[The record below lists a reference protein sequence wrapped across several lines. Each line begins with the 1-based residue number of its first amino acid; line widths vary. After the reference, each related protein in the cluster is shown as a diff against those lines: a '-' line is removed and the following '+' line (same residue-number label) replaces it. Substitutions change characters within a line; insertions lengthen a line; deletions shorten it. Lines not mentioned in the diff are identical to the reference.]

1 MHLLFSI
8 FLIDPLSVSSAAVSN
23 ALTSS
28 LVLTLRKFI
37 SLVVSLVFFGHT
49 FTPQHW
55 LGTALVFGGSIAYS
69 HLGDCRCF
77 SRGTDK
83 SQVQPQEQTVTQ
95 PIQARRED
103 VQAQAPVAE
112 SNATLTNAAPRRSTR
127 TRNAAAGHA

>member
-1 MHLLFSI
+1 M
-8 FLIDPLSVSSAAVSN
+8 SN

-49 FTPQHW
+49 FTPLHW

-77 SRGTDK
+77 SARGSDK
-83 SQVQPQEQTVTQ
+83 SQVQQQEQTAAQ
-95 PIQARRED
+95 PISAGGEDMQSRAR
-103 VQAQAPVAE
+103 VAE
-112 SNATLTNAAPRRSTR
+112 SNATLTSAAPRRSTR
-127 TRNAAAGHA
+127 TRNAVATNA